1 MARVLT
7 TRIKQLDF
15 PTPSNAGE
23 PLQPAVPSRERPK
36 THYTPR
42 SCLCSTPDAHLP
54 FSHCRRPPAAWRPQP
69 SSTSSK
75 YWTTC
80 GAQPS
85 ARIALSPTTPGAL
98 GALTLLYGSWAV
110 FSYLSFCLI
119 DVSSGS
125 NFLSPLNDCG
135 FCGVFFVPCIYKY
148 LREIERNA
156 LLERYCSMRMSIFI
170 VYLCFAG
177 FQNTVFKEIY
187 FLYSLFI
194 TQRITYIYLYR

>member
-1 MARVLT
+1 MQRS
-7 TRIKQLDF
+7 
-15 PTPSNAGE
+15 PCN
-23 PLQPAVPSRERPK
+23 LQGSPCNLPSRERPK

-85 ARIALSPTTPGAL
+85 ARIALSPTALHPPGSTGCSHTAL
-98 GALTLLYGSWAV
+98 WKLGCILLFKLLSYWCELREQ
-110 FSYLSFCLI
+110 FSKSFKLLW
-119 DVSSGS
+119 VLWG
-125 NFLSPLNDCG
+125 
-135 FCGVFFVPCIYKY
+135 FFVPCIYKY

-194 TQRITYIYLYR
+194 TWCITYIYLYR

>member
-1 MARVLT
+1 MQGSPCNPQCPAGRGQRPTIPPGPVCAPPLMLT
-7 TRIKQLDF
+7 S
-15 PTPSNAGE
+15 PSPIAGDRRLPGGLSHPPHLPSTE
-23 PLQPAVPSRERPK
+23 RPAV
-36 THYTPR
+36 R
-42 SCLCSTPDAHLP
+42 SPARGLHLAP
-54 FSHCRRPPAAWRPQP
+54 LPCVR
-69 SSTSSK
+69 
-75 YWTTC
+75 
-80 GAQPS
+80 
-85 ARIALSPTTPGAL
+85 PGAL

-125 NFLSPLNDCG
+125 NFLSPLNYCG

-156 LLERYCSMRMSIFI
+156 LLERYCSMRMSLFI